1 MYNYATFITGGK
13 IMKKIMGALVLAA
26 LISSAG
32 AGSLFASASQES
44 GPIRFATGGTTGTY
58 YAFGTV
64 LGQLFKEKNG
74 LDVTVQSSGA
84 SKANIQLIAA
94 GEAEM
99 ALVQNDVMDYAYKGT
114 DLFTSDGA
122 ITGFQAMAGVYAE
135 VCQVVAAAGSGINS
149 IADLKGKNVSVG
161 DAGSGVEFNA
171 RQILEAY
178 GMTFDDIGKQNLS
191 FGASADALRDNKID
205 AFFCVAGAPTP
216 AIVDLALGRSIV
228 ILPVDDA
235 HIAALQAKYPFYQK
249 FPVAANSYTGQTAD
263 VQTVAVK
270 ATLIVSPKLSEDT
283 VYQMTKTFIESRA
296 TIEHPK
302 AAEISPANAVG
313 SISVPFHPGAIKYY
327 KEIGAM

>member
-1 MYNYATFITGGK
+1 M
-13 IMKKIMGALVLAA
+13 MKKILAAFVLAA
-26 LISSAG
+26 LV
-32 AGSLFASASQES
+32 AGSVFANGQAASGGAKETL
-44 GPIRFATGGTTGTY
+44 RFATGGTTGTY

-64 LGQLFKEKNG
+64 LGQLFQEKDG
-74 LDVTVQSSGA
+74 LNVTIQSSGA

-114 DLFTSDGA
+114 DLFSADGA

-135 VCQVVAAAGSGINS
+135 VCQVVAGANSGINT
-149 IADLKGKNVSVG
+149 IADLKGKRVSVG

-178 GMTFDDIGKQNLS
+178 GVTFDDIQKQNLS

-216 AIVDLALGRSIV
+216 AIVDLALGRSI
-228 ILPVDDA
+228 ILLPVDDA
-235 HIAALQAKYPFYQK
+235 HVQALQAKYPFYQK
-249 FPVAANSYTGQTAD
+249 FPIAANSYTGQTAD

-270 ATLIVSPKLSEDT
+270 ATIIVSPKVSEDA
-283 VYQMTKTFIESRA
+283 VYKMTKTLIETGKA
-296 TIEHPK
+296 IEHPK
-302 AAEISPANAVG
+302 AAEISPENAVG
-313 SISVPFHPGAIKYY
+313 SISVPFHSGAMKYY